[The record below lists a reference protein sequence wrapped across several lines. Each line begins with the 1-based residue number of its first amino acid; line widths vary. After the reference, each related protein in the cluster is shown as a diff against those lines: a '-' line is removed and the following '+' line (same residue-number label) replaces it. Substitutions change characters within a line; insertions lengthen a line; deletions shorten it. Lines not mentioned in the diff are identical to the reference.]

1 VKSHNSN
8 FKKRSFGLQTIEE
21 KMSHLL
27 KPIFQG
33 SKKEFILI
41 NNLVKN
47 WAQIVGPKY
56 AKFCAPKMVNFE
68 KNKTGAKL
76 TISVFNSSVGF
87 FLENNSDII
96 IERIATLYG
105 FKSIN
110 RIIIKQEPKNIEIE
124 PLDKK
129 IIDKNIEKMVDS
141 TLENIEN
148 KELEATLKKLAEDI
162 FGK

>member
-1 VKSHNSN
+1 MKSQNSN

-27 KPIFQG
+27 RPIFQG

-47 WAQIVGPKY
+47 WSQIVGTKY

-110 RIIIKQEPKNIEIE
+110 RIIIKQEPKNIEME
-124 PLDKK
+124 QLDKK
-129 IIDKNIEKMVDS
+129 INDKNIEKMVDS

>member
-1 VKSHNSN
+1 VKSQNSN

-110 RIIIKQEPKNIEIE
+110 RIIIKQEPKNIEME
-124 PLDKK
+124 QLDKK
-129 IIDKNIEKMVDS
+129 INDKNIEKMVDS

>member
-1 VKSHNSN
+1 MKSQNSN

-68 KNKTGAKL
+68 KNKSGAKL
-76 TISVFNSSVGF
+76 TISVYNSSVGF

-129 IIDKNIEKMVDS
+129 ISDKNIERMVDS

>member
-1 VKSHNSN
+1 MKSQNSN

-110 RIIIKQEPKNIEIE
+110 RIIIKQEPKNIEME
-124 PLDKK
+124 QLDKK
-129 IIDKNIEKMVDS
+129 INDKNIEKMVDS

>member
-1 VKSHNSN
+1 VKSQNSN

-47 WAQIVGPKY
+47 WSQIVGPKY
-56 AKFCAPKMVNFE
+56 AKFCAPKMVSFE
-68 KNKTGAKL
+68 KNKSGAKL

-87 FLENNSDII
+87 FLENNSNASNWIFFI
-96 IERIATLYG
+96 C
-105 FKSIN
+105 
-110 RIIIKQEPKNIEIE
+110 
-124 PLDKK
+124 
-129 IIDKNIEKMVDS
+129 S
-141 TLENIEN
+141 TLFIWY
-148 KELEATLKKLAEDI
+148 KKGGYVYM
-162 FGK
+162 F

>member
-1 VKSHNSN
+1 MKSQNSN

-56 AKFCAPKMVNFE
+56 VKFCAPKMVNFE
-68 KNKTGAKL
+68 KNKSGAKL
-76 TISVFNSSVGF
+76 TISVYNSSVGF

-110 RIIIKQEPKNIEIE
+110 KIIIKQEPRSVEIE

-129 IIDKNIEKMVDS
+129 INDKNIEKMVDS

-148 KELEATLKKLAEDI
+148 KELELTLKKLAEDI

>member
-1 VKSHNSN
+1 
-8 FKKRSFGLQTIEE
+8 
-21 KMSHLL
+21 MSHLL
-27 KPIFQG
+27 SQIFQG

-41 NNLVKN
+41 NNFVKN
-47 WAQIVGPKY
+47 WSQIVGPKY
-56 AKFCAPKMVNFE
+56 AKFCAPKIVNFE
-68 KNKTGAKL
+68 KNKSGAKL

-110 RIIIKQEPKNIEIE
+110 KIIIKQEPRSVESVL
-124 PLDKK
+124 PDKK
-129 IIDKNIEKMVDS
+129 INDQNIEKKVNS
-141 TLENIEN
+141 TLQNIEN

>member
-1 VKSHNSN
+1 MKSHNSN

>member
-1 VKSHNSN
+1 MKSLNSN
-8 FKKRSFGLQTIEE
+8 FKKRSLGLQTLEE

-27 KPIFQG
+27 RPIFQG

-47 WAQIVGPKY
+47 WSQIVGPKY
-56 AKFCAPKMVNFE
+56 AKFCTPKLVNFE

-76 TISVFNSSVGF
+76 TISVFNSSIGF

-110 RIIIKQEPKNIEIE
+110 KIIIKQEPRSIESIL
-124 PLDKK
+124 PDKK
-129 IIDKNIEKMVDS
+129 INDKNIEKKVNA
-141 TLENIEN
+141 TLQNIQY

>member
-1 VKSHNSN
+1 VKSQNSN

-68 KNKTGAKL
+68 KNKSGAKL
-76 TISVFNSSVGF
+76 TISVYNSSVGF

>member
-1 VKSHNSN
+1 VKSQNSN

-27 KPIFQG
+27 RPIFQG

-47 WAQIVGPKY
+47 WSQIVGPKY
-56 AKFCAPKMVNFE
+56 AKFCAPKIVNFE
-68 KNKTGAKL
+68 KNKSGAKL

-110 RIIIKQEPKNIEIE
+110 KIIIKQEPRSIESVL
-124 PLDKK
+124 PDKK
-129 IIDKNIEKMVDS
+129 INDQTIEKKVNE
-141 TLENIEN
+141 TLKNIEN

>member
-1 VKSHNSN
+1 VKSQNSN

-27 KPIFQG
+27 RPIFQG

-47 WAQIVGPKY
+47 WSQIVGPKY
-56 AKFCAPKMVNFE
+56 AKFCAPKIVNFE
-68 KNKTGAKL
+68 KNKSGAKL

-110 RIIIKQEPKNIEIE
+110 KIIIKQEPRSVESVL
-124 PLDKK
+124 PDKK
-129 IIDKNIEKMVDS
+129 INDQDIEKKVNS
-141 TLENIEN
+141 TLQNIEN

>member
-1 VKSHNSN
+1 MKSQNSN

-124 PLDKK
+124 QLDKK
-129 IIDKNIEKMVDS
+129 IKDKNVEKMVDS

-148 KELEATLKKLAEDI
+148 KELELTLKKLAEDI

>member
-1 VKSHNSN
+1 
-8 FKKRSFGLQTIEE
+8 
-21 KMSHLL
+21 MSHLL
-27 KPIFQG
+27 RPIFQG

-47 WAQIVGPKY
+47 WSQIVGPKY
-56 AKFCAPKMVNFE
+56 AKFCAPKIVNFE
-68 KNKTGAKL
+68 KNKSGAKL

-110 RIIIKQEPKNIEIE
+110 KIIIKQEPRSIESVL
-124 PLDKK
+124 PDKK
-129 IIDKNIEKMVDS
+129 INDQTIEKKVNE
-141 TLENIEN
+141 TLKNIEN

>member
-1 VKSHNSN
+1 MKSQNSN

-27 KPIFQG
+27 RPIFQG

-47 WAQIVGPKY
+47 WSQIVGPKY
-56 AKFCAPKMVNFE
+56 AKFCAPKIVNFE
-68 KNKTGAKL
+68 KNKSGAKL

-110 RIIIKQEPKNIEIE
+110 KIIIKQEPRSVESVL
-124 PLDKK
+124 PDKK
-129 IIDKNIEKMVDS
+129 INDQNIEKKVNS
-141 TLENIEN
+141 TLQNIEN

>member
-1 VKSHNSN
+1 VKSQNSN

-27 KPIFQG
+27 RPIFQG

-47 WAQIVGPKY
+47 WSQIVGPKY
-56 AKFCAPKMVNFE
+56 AKFCAPKIVNFE
-68 KNKTGAKL
+68 KNKSGAKL

-110 RIIIKQEPKNIEIE
+110 KIIIKQEPRSVESVL
-124 PLDKK
+124 PDKK
-129 IIDKNIEKMVDS
+129 INDQNIEKKVNS
-141 TLENIEN
+141 TLQNIEN

>member
-1 VKSHNSN
+1 VKSQNSN

-124 PLDKK
+124 QLDKK
-129 IIDKNIEKMVDS
+129 INDKNIEKMVDS

-148 KELEATLKKLAEDI
+148 KELELTLKKLAEDI

>member
-1 VKSHNSN
+1 VKSKNTN

-21 KMSHLL
+21 KMTHLL

-47 WAQIVGPKY
+47 WSQIVGPKY
-56 AKFCAPKMVNFE
+56 AKFCAPKMVSFE
-68 KNKTGAKL
+68 KNKSGAKL
-76 TISVFNSSVGF
+76 TISVYNSSVGF
-87 FLENNSDII
+87 FLENNSEII

-105 FKSIN
+105 FKSIAK
-110 RIIIKQEPKNIEIE
+110 IIIKQEPRSIGNDL
-124 PLDKK
+124 PDKK
-129 IIDKNIEKMVDS
+129 ITDKDTEKMVNS
-141 TLENIEN
+141 TLQNIEN

>member
-1 VKSHNSN
+1 MKSQNSN

-124 PLDKK
+124 QLDKK
-129 IIDKNIEKMVDS
+129 INDKNIEKMVDS

-148 KELEATLKKLAEDI
+148 KELELTLKKLAEDI

>member
-1 VKSHNSN
+1 MKSQNSN

-27 KPIFQG
+27 RPIFQG

-76 TISVFNSSVGF
+76 TISVFNSAVGF

-110 RIIIKQEPKNIEIE
+110 RIIIKQEPKNIEME
-124 PLDKK
+124 QLDKK
-129 IIDKNIEKMVDS
+129 IKDKNIEKMVDS

>member
-1 VKSHNSN
+1 MKSQNSN
-8 FKKRSFGLQTIEE
+8 FKKRSFGLQTIED

-27 KPIFQG
+27 RPIFQG

-68 KNKTGAKL
+68 KNKSGAKL

-105 FKSIN
+105 FKSIVK
-110 RIIIKQEPKNIEIE
+110 IIIKQEPRSIETTS
-124 PLDKK
+124 PDKK
-129 IIDKNIEKMVDS
+129 ITNQDTEKMVNS
-141 TLENIEN
+141 TLQNIEN